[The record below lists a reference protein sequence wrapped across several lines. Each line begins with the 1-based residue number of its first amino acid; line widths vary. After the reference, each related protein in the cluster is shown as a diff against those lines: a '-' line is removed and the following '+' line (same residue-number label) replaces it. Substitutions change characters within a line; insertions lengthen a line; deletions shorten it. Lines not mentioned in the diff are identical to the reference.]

1 MATGG
6 TLLLAHYASVN
17 KDCSSRGPVVVRI
30 LDGPA
35 SGKIQVAQG
44 PGYSHFT
51 GDYQRCS
58 AYKVF
63 GAYATYA
70 PQKSFAGS
78 DSVKLDVI
86 YPSGLERIETFTIT
100 VK

>member
-1 MATGG
+1 M
-6 TLLLAHYASVN
+6 
-17 KDCSSRGPVVVRI
+17 
-30 LDGPA
+30 
-35 SGKIQVAQG
+35 

-63 GAYATYA
+63 GANVTYA

-78 DSVKLDVI
+78 DYVKLDVKF
-86 YPSGLERIETFTIT
+86 PSGLERIETFAIT